1 MPNSNLYA
9 SMKHF
14 LSCMGYGILLT
25 ALFTVS
31 LSGTAQN
38 DGNEWDRM
46 IRLNS
51 VSERNGIYKMPLPV
65 DAAEAYVSEVS
76 VGCGKS
82 PSAVVYSSEIL
93 PEREFIIV
101 SRETPAVKPGDKIN
115 LTVSFAG
122 DIDGLTG
129 FVYADLDMDGHFE
142 RSLGCSDDLGKG
154 LSTTVKVPKNTRQG
168 KIRLR
173 VRYTSDADSVDA
185 DAPVRKGKCYDFVL
199 YVVEGGK

>member
-1 MPNSNLYA
+1 MTIA
-9 SMKHF
+9 MKH
-14 LSCMGYGILLT
+14 
-25 ALFTVS
+25 LFTDKFFVMLLAAFTVCTS
-31 LSGTAQN
+31 ARAG
-38 DGNEWDRM
+38 DGENEWDRM

-82 PSAVVYSSEIL
+82 PSAVVYSSDIL

-101 SRETPAVKPGDKIN
+101 SRETPAIKPGEKIS

-122 DIDGLTG
+122 EVGGLTG
-129 FVYADLDMDGHFE
+129 FVYADLDMDGNFE
-142 RSLGCSDDLGKG
+142 KDLGCSGDLGKG
-154 LSTTVKVPKNTRQG
+154 LSATVKVPKNTRQG

-173 VRYTSDADSVDA
+173 VRYTSDADSVGA
-185 DAPVRKGKCYDFVL
+185 DAPVSRGKCYDFVL
-199 YVVEGGK
+199 YVVRDGK